1 MLPRP
6 LAAAVVAAFAAM
18 ALFATGAAAHAQ
30 APSPSPKDDDEVQKT
45 PVDPYT
51 GGDLTVLVA
60 GGCVGYGPFAW
71 ADGKRTE
78 DIDRVLGQG
87 RVLWLE
93 TEHFRIGCNLRSA
106 GLPAEPDP
114 RNALL
119 DECRALHKR
128 LPKIQERPKRLD
140 PWLRAHLYAERAE
153 AIYREFEAM
162 LGDHVDPRSTQL
174 APPGGKYLGLPD
186 KFLLLLFQKKSD
198 LARYLDR
205 FCGVQGDRS
214 YGHYFAQTFQMVF
227 ALSAEGLE
235 VPDDAAL
242 HSHFV
247 YGLVGSLVT
256 GYRGFTYL
264 LPPWI
269 TEGLA
274 HCFSRRVDTT
284 FINIT
289 IGDADG
295 VAAKDQHEW
304 ERKVRARVQ
313 HAQTTVPLD
322 TMLGW
327 QKVDD
332 MGYHGHLQAWSR
344 VSFLMSVAPAKVGE
358 LLYRLKSR
366 PPGTGAAELRE
377 VTVTALQEVFGLD
390 AAAFDAQWRD
400 WVLRTYTR
408 K

>member
-1 MLPRP
+1 MMPRP
-6 LAAAVVAAFAAM
+6 LAAIAAAMAM
-18 ALFATGAAAHAQ
+18 ALFAAVAGAQ
-30 APSPSPKDDDEVQKT
+30 GQTPAPKEDDEVAKT

-60 GGCVGYGPFAW
+60 GGRVGYGPFAW
-71 ADGKRTE
+71 AAGKRTE
-78 DIDRVLGQG
+78 DIDRVLGNG

-93 TEHFRIGCNLRSA
+93 TEHFRIGCNLRA
-106 GLPAEPDP
+106 EALPTEAEP
-114 RNALL
+114 RKALL
-119 DECRALHKR
+119 DECRVLHKK

-140 PWLRAHLYAERAE
+140 PWLRVHLYAERAE
-153 AIYREFEAM
+153 ATYRELEAM
-162 LGDHVDPRSTQL
+162 LGEHVDPKSTL
-174 APPGGKYLGLPD
+174 RTPPGGKYLGLPD

-214 YGHYFAQTFQMVF
+214 YGHWFPQTSQMVF

-256 GYRGFTYL
+256 GYRGFTYQ
-264 LPPWI
+264 LPPWFS
-269 TEGLA
+269 EGLA
-274 HCFSRRVDTT
+274 HCFSRRVDTDY
-284 FINIT
+284 INIT
-289 IGDADG
+289 VGDADG

-313 HAQTTVPLD
+313 HAQTTIPLD
-322 TMLGW
+322 TMFGW
-327 QKVDD
+327 QKLED

-344 VSFLMSVAPAKVGE
+344 VSFLMSIAPTKVGE

-366 PPGTGAAELRE
+366 APGTAAAELRE
-377 VTVTALQEVFGLD
+377 VTVAGLHEGFGLD

-400 WVLRTYTR
+400 WVLRTYA
-408 K
+408 KK